1 MSRDESDLEEL
12 VSEALLITDNIRQA
26 VIIEIEHDDGVI
38 TLKGTVETE
47 QDRVAAEALARQQ
60 EGVLEVINRLR
71 IWVP

>member
-1 MSRDESDLEEL
+1 MSRGESDLEEL

-26 VIIEIEHDDGVI
+26 VIEIEHDDGVI

-47 QDRVAAEALARQQ
+47 QDRVAAEDLARQQ
-60 EGVLEVINRLR
+60 EGVVEVINRLR

>member
-1 MSRDESDLEEL
+1 MTRGESDLEEL

-26 VIIEIEHDDGVI
+26 VIEIEHDEGVI

-47 QDRVAAEALARQQ
+47 HDRMAAEALARQQ
-60 EGVLEVINRLR
+60 VGVIEVINRLR